1 MLRMNLLPWR
11 ERRRLA
17 AVRRLQAWLIVA
29 MLLALCGV
37 LVFDQLG
44 RQRLQLQALAH
55 ARMQAELLELDQRLS
70 RVAALE
76 QAHADLHE
84 QRTMLAG
91 LRAGEGNVLAFFEQ
105 LEQVLP
111 EGLYLTGLTLKGSE
125 VQLQGLA
132 GSASLVAQFMRGLQ
146 AVPSLQ
152 KVALQQLRGDSRGE
166 AFRLSARLLAP
177 GP

>member
-1 MLRMNLLPWR
+1 
-11 ERRRLA
+11 
-17 AVRRLQAWLIVA
+17 
-29 MLLALCGV
+29 
-37 LVFDQLG
+37 
-44 RQRLQLQALAH
+44 
-55 ARMQAELLELDQRLS
+55 
-70 RVAALE
+70 
-76 QAHADLHE
+76 
-84 QRTMLAG
+84 MLAG
-91 LRAGEGNVLAFFEQ
+91 LRAGEGDVLAFFEQ

-152 KVALQQLRGDSRGE
+152 KVALQQLRGDARGE
-166 AFRLSARLLAP
+166 AFRLSARLLAS

>member
-1 MLRMNLLPWR
+1 MLRLNLLPWR

-17 AVRRLQAWLIVA
+17 AVRRLQAWLIGA

-37 LVFDQLG
+37 LVLDQLG

-55 ARMQAELLELDQRLS
+55 ARAQAAILALDQRLAQ
-70 RVAALE
+70 VATLE
-76 QAHADLHE
+76 QAHADLHDE
-84 QRTMLAG
+84 RTMLAG
-91 LRAGEGNVLAFFEQ
+91 LRAGEGNVVAFFEQ

-125 VQLQGLA
+125 VQLQGRA
-132 GSASLVAQFMRGLQ
+132 GSASLVAQLMRGLQ

-152 KVALQQLRGDSRGE
+152 KVDLQQLRGDSEGE

>member
-1 MLRMNLLPWR
+1 MLRLNLLPWR

-17 AVRRLQAWLIVA
+17 AVRRLQAGLIGA

-37 LVFDQLG
+37 LVLDQLG

-55 ARMQAELLELDQRLS
+55 ARTQAALLALDQRLS

-76 QAHADLHE
+76 QAQAALHE
-84 QRTMLAG
+84 ERAVLAG
-91 LRAGEGNVLAFFEQ
+91 LRAGEGNVPAFFEQ

-111 EGLYLTGLTLKGSE
+111 EGLYLTGLALKGSAI
-125 VQLQGLA
+125 QLQGLA
-132 GSASLVAQFMRGLQ
+132 GSASLVAQLMRGLQ
-146 AVPSLQ
+146 AAPSLQ
-152 KVALQQLRGDSRGE
+152 EVDLQQLRGESRGE

-177 GP
+177 GS

>member
-37 LVFDQLG
+37 LVLDQLG
-44 RQRLQLQALAH
+44 RHRLQLQALAH
-55 ARMQAELLELDQRLS
+55 ARMQAELVGLDQRLS
-70 RVAALE
+70 RVATLE

-84 QRTMLAG
+84 ERTMLAG
-91 LRAGEGNVLAFFEQ
+91 LRAGEGSVLAFFEQ
-105 LEQVLP
+105 FEQVLP

-125 VQLQGLA
+125 VQLHGLA

-152 KVALQQLRGDSRGE
+152 KVDLQQLRGDVRGE

-177 GP
+177 EP

>member
-1 MLRMNLLPWR
+1 MLRLNLLPWR

-17 AVRRLQAWLIVA
+17 AVRRLQAWLIGA
-29 MLLALCGV
+29 MVLALCGV
-37 LVFDQLG
+37 VLLDQLG

-76 QAHADLHE
+76 QVHAVLHE
-84 QRTMLAG
+84 ERAVLAG
-91 LRAGEGNVLAFFEQ
+91 LRDGEGSVLAFFEQ

-111 EGLYLTGLTLKGSE
+111 EGLYLTGLTLKGST
-125 VQLQGLA
+125 VQVQGIA
-132 GSASLVAQFMRGLQ
+132 GSASLVAQLMRGLQ
-146 AVPSLQ
+146 AAPSLH
-152 KVALQQLRGDSRGE
+152 KVDLQQLRVDSGGE